1 VTIAPEDIA
10 DHVAKYLAAGG
21 KIYYAKP
28 GESGLTLETGL
39 SLGIKSPSN
48 YKERD
53 ANLARRIAYAQ
64 NRDR

>member
-1 VTIAPEDIA
+1 MTITSEDLA
-10 DHVAKYLAAGG
+10 DQVAKYLAAGN

-53 ANLARRIAYAQ
+53 ANLARRIAYAHK
-64 NRDR
+64 RDK